1 MEKNRTEPPLPLL
14 EKEGQGEVGGAGE
27 VLITGGTGLIGTAL
41 CNMLTKKGYRVIVL
55 TRGKPSIQK
64 QQANVEYREW
74 DISQQVID
82 TDAVQRAD
90 FIIHLAG
97 AGVADKRWTEKRKK
111 EITESRTQSS
121 ALLVKSLKEI
131 SNKVKAVISS
141 SAIGWYGEDPVI
153 PNPKPFM
160 ETDPPDYGFLG
171 ETCRLWEE
179 SIDPVMLS
187 GKRLVKLRT
196 GIVLSN
202 KGGAFAEFKKPVHFG
217 VAGILGNGKQVISW
231 LHIDDL
237 CRMYVSAI
245 ENELWSGS
253 YNAVAPKP
261 VSNRELIVQIAKYL
275 KGKFYVP
282 LHVPSFALK
291 LALGEMSQEVLK
303 SATVCSDKIRKA
315 GFNFTFPSIESAL
328 KDLLVKP

>member
-1 MEKNRTEPPLPLL
+1 MEKNQTRLPQPLL
-14 EKEGQGEVGGAGE
+14 EKEGQGE

-41 CNMLTKKGYRVIVL
+41 CNLLIKKGYRVSVL
-55 TRGKPSIQK
+55 TREKPSVQK
-64 QQANVEYREW
+64 QQANVEYKEW
-74 DISQQVID
+74 NIAEQVID

-111 EITESRTQSS
+111 EIKESRTQSS
-121 ALLVKSLKEI
+121 ALLVKALKEI

-141 SAIGWYGEDPVI
+141 SAIGWYGDDPVI
-153 PNPKPFM
+153 PNPKPFV
-160 ETDPPDYGFLG
+160 ETDPPDYDFLG

-179 SIDPVMLS
+179 SIDPVTLS

-196 GIVLSN
+196 GVVLSN
-202 KGGAFAEFKKPVHFG
+202 EGGAFAEFKKPVRFG
-217 VAGILGNGKQVISW
+217 VAGILGNGKQIISW

-237 CRMYVSAI
+237 CRMFVNAI
-245 ENELWSGS
+245 ENESWSGA

-261 VSNRELIVQIAKYL
+261 VSNRELILQVAKCL

-282 LHVPSFALK
+282 MYVPSFALK
-291 LALGEMSQEVLK
+291 LALGGLSQEVLK
-303 SATVCSDKIRKA
+303 STTVCSDKIRKA
-315 GFNFTFPSIESAL
+315 GFDFTFPTIEGAL
-328 KDLLVKP
+328 KNLLVR